1 MGSDEARLEEL
12 LKSMMNEDSGHAPSG
27 TVVSGLDAL
36 KALQEEPAEATSLNQ
51 IFDFSENSVLDF
63 SNMPEDFDIP
73 DATDV
78 SETMNMSD
86 VMDMSE
92 TMNMSDVMDM
102 SETMDMSDTMDMTEA
117 MGVADIMNLSETM
130 DISEIS
136 EDTSI
141 MDLMGMEPD
150 EEAGNVELDFTGA
163 DNISSDELDLTAL
176 FGNNDSED
184 LADIQD
190 MLSKSDNHELL
201 EDNSKSDMEDLFD
214 LFATDTMEMVA
225 DETIKES
232 ETIEDAP
239 KKEKK
244 KLFGGRKKKE
254 KKKKFTSEEDTA
266 VEDVMSEDSGDIDIF
281 GMEREEMAQEED
293 KPKKKKRSEKT
304 GFFKKMGESLFGE
317 DEEEREPIPDDANIT
332 LSDENAEVLEQL
344 SEEDASKSKKK
355 KEKKRKNK
363 NKEEKTESNAA
374 DENAEEEI
382 EETPAKKKV
391 RKPKREKKKKVYEE
405 EKPAKKVSKKKVK
418 SVVWVCLT
426 ILAIVMLLKT
436 VGMNM
441 LEMTEARDA
450 YFVGDYKKAYELFT
464 GDELKAS
471 DKILMEKATIIVR
484 LSHAVETYENH
495 VKLGKKLEA
504 LDDLMQ
510 GVAYYSEVETSEKLD
525 YITSDATAEYHKILE
540 LLNADFGLSQQ
551 DAKTILEEKD
561 LYVYN
566 LQLQDIVDGKPYVR
580 PGEEPEVIEEEKIV
594 LDDMLPEDEE
604 YLNGSNN

>member
-63 SNMPEDFDIP
+63 SSMPEDFDIP
-73 DATDV
+73 DVTDV
-78 SETMNMSD
+78 
-86 VMDMSE
+86 SE

-136 EDTSI
+136 ENTSI

-163 DNISSDELDLTAL
+163 DNISSDELDLASL
-176 FGNNDSED
+176 FGNNDGED

-254 KKKKFTSEEDTA
+254 KKKKFTSEDGTA

-317 DEEEREPIPDDANIT
+317 DEEERESIPDDANIT

-344 SEEDASKSKKK
+344 SEEDASKAKKK

-363 NKEEKTESNAA
+363 NKEEKAESNAA
-374 DENAEEEI
+374 DENAEEGI
-382 EETPAKKKV
+382 EEVPAKKKV

-464 GDELKAS
+464 GDELKSS

-510 GVAYYSEVETSEKLD
+510 GIAYYSEVETSEKLD

-580 PGEEPEVIEEEKIV
+580 PGEEPEVIQEEKIV
-594 LDDMLPEDEE
+594 LEDMLPEEEE

>member
-63 SNMPEDFDIP
+63 SSMPEDFDIP
-73 DATDV
+73 DVTDV
-78 SETMNMSD
+78 
-86 VMDMSE
+86 SE

-117 MGVADIMNLSETM
+117 MGEADIMNLSETM

-136 EDTSI
+136 ENTSI

-163 DNISSDELDLTAL
+163 DNISSDELDLASL
-176 FGNNDSED
+176 FGNNDGED

-201 EDNSKSDMEDLFD
+201 EDNSQSDMEDLFD

-254 KKKKFTSEEDTA
+254 KKKKFTSEEGTA

-317 DEEEREPIPDDANIT
+317 DEEERESIPDDANIT

-344 SEEDASKSKKK
+344 SEEDASKAKKK

-363 NKEEKTESNAA
+363 NKEEKAESNAA
-374 DENAEEEI
+374 DENAEEGI
-382 EETPAKKKV
+382 EEVPAKKKV

-464 GDELKAS
+464 GDELKSS

-510 GVAYYSEVETSEKLD
+510 GIAYYSEVETSEKLD

-580 PGEEPEVIEEEKIV
+580 PGEEPEVIQEEKIV
-594 LDDMLPEDEE
+594 LEDMLPEEEE

>member
-117 MGVADIMNLSETM
+117 MGEADIMNLSETM

-136 EDTSI
+136 ENTSI

-163 DNISSDELDLTAL
+163 DNISSDELDLASL
-176 FGNNDSED
+176 FGNNDGED

-232 ETIEDAP
+232 ETIEEAP

-254 KKKKFTSEEDTA
+254 KKKKFTSEEGTA

-344 SEEDASKSKKK
+344 SEEDASK
-355 KEKKRKNK
+355 
-363 NKEEKTESNAA
+363 
-374 DENAEEEI
+374 
-382 EETPAKKKV
+382 AKKK
-391 RKPKREKKKKVYEE
+391 
-405 EKPAKKVSKKKVK
+405 
-418 SVVWVCLT
+418 
-426 ILAIVMLLKT
+426 
-436 VGMNM
+436 
-441 LEMTEARDA
+441 
-450 YFVGDYKKAYELFT
+450 
-464 GDELKAS
+464 
-471 DKILMEKATIIVR
+471 
-484 LSHAVETYENH
+484 
-495 VKLGKKLEA
+495 
-504 LDDLMQ
+504 
-510 GVAYYSEVETSEKLD
+510 
-525 YITSDATAEYHKILE
+525 
-540 LLNADFGLSQQ
+540 
-551 DAKTILEEKD
+551 
-561 LYVYN
+561 
-566 LQLQDIVDGKPYVR
+566 
-580 PGEEPEVIEEEKIV
+580 
-594 LDDMLPEDEE
+594 
-604 YLNGSNN
+604 